1 MLDSGTIQGGRADG
15 LELQASPCG
24 EWGLFQLRDNG
35 LNALHERQGAL
46 RSRGEPAKSGRL
58 PGNGCGVLVTMPP
71 NSTDVKELLLNGGVA
86 ENAAPGT
93 LSIDMTSGAP
103 GGCGEICAALKK
115 RGIRFVDAPVSGGEP
130 MAVEGT
136 LAIMTGGEREDFE
149 RARAAFDA
157 VSRSATWGGSVGS
170 GNACK
175 PVNQIIVALN
185 IAALSEGL
193 MPVKKGGADTQP
205 VFEAIRGGLAGSAVM
220 NDTHDPGG
228 QFQARLQDRPAYQGP
243 DQRHEHRGPGGRS
256 AAPDRRDPGDHE
268 AALRGGRRPV
278 RPQRHCQALR
288 GAGRAEIF

>member
-1 MLDSGTIQGGRADG
+1 M
-15 LELQASPCG
+15 
-24 EWGLFQLRDNG
+24 GLFQLRDNG

-103 GGCGEICAALKK
+103 GGSGEICAALKK

-149 RARAAFDA
+149 RARAVFDA
-157 VSRSATWGGSVGS
+157 VGRSATWGGSVGS

-193 MPVKKGGADTQP
+193 MPAKKAGADTQL

-220 NDTHDPGG
+220 NAKTPMILADNFKPGFRIDLHIKDLTNAMNTG
-228 QFQARLQDRPAYQGP
+228 ALVDAPLPLTAGIPEIMKRLSA
-243 DQRHEHRGPGGRS
+243 EGG
-256 AAPDRRDPGDHE
+256 GLCDHSGI
-268 AALRGGRRPV
+268 A
-278 RPQRHCQALR
+278 RHCEEP
-288 GAGRAEIF
+288 AGRKYSE